1 MNRSSFPNNSPVVR
15 PEVVGVVPQYPE
27 HQFAPGQSSTCSIVI
42 PSTINCVIRIKLI
55 KELESSS
62 ITGKRIKGG
71 HFDFDDIDLFAQS
84 TRKQSNR
91 SVGQHIGNIHTKA
104 SQCGDPT
111 DCYHHRKPDISF
123 GWEAERARNFLH
135 RREAWDNVLALEEGQ
150 FHLLPWRGDGEHS
163 TWDGRRMKY
172 SLGS

>member
-1 MNRSSFPNNSPVVR
+1 MKRGIWN
-15 PEVVGVVPQYPE
+15 QYRLLN
-27 HQFAPGQSSTCSIVI
+27 QFLGLLNVDDWMDKREQSSTCSIVI

-91 SVGQHIGNIHTKA
+91 SVGQHIGNVHTKA

-150 FHLLPWRGDGEHS
+150 FHPLPRRSDGS
-163 TWDGRRMKY
+163 TRHETAEKWNIV
-172 SLGS
+172 